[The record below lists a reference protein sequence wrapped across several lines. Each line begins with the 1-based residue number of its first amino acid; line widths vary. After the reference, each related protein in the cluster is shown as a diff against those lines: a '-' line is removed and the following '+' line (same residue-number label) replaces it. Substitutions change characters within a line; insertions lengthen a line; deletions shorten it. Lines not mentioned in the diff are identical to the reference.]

1 MYIYG
6 EKILFRA
13 IEGRDT
19 GLLRGLINDPDTEKM
34 VFGASW
40 PVSESDQQ
48 RWIAELRPRADM
60 LRCIVEDRTTGE
72 ALGTVILSDID
83 QRNGTA
89 ELHIKLAAA
98 ARGKGYGTDCVR
110 TAVGYA
116 FRVLRLNCV
125 YANIL
130 SYNTASRKLFE
141 RCGFTLDGIL
151 RSRVYKDGQ
160 YVDACAY
167 SILRGEEA
175 KL

>member
-48 RWIAELRPRADM
+48 RWISELRPRADM

-72 ALGTVILSDID
+72 ALE
-83 QRNGTA
+83 Q
-89 ELHIKLAAA
+89 
-98 ARGKGYGTDCVR
+98 
-110 TAVGYA
+110 
-116 FRVLRLNCV
+116 
-125 YANIL
+125 
-130 SYNTASRKLFE
+130 
-141 RCGFTLDGIL
+141 
-151 RSRVYKDGQ
+151 
-160 YVDACAY
+160 
-167 SILRGEEA
+167 
-175 KL
+175 